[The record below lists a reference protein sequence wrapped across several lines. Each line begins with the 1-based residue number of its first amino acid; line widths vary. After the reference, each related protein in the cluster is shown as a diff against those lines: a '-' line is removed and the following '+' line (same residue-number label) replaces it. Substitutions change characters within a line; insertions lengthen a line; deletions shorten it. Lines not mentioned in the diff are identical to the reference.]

1 MRIAQRRL
9 THLAYA
15 CMVVQGVN
23 VGWLGPFLA
32 EISVSMRVS
41 IDRGGLVV
49 SAIAAGYFAALLVG
63 GEIAHRRSAQ
73 QMLRGAMLLVSVGL
87 CGVALAPRLGVML
100 AAAAVVGLGQGA
112 IDIASNAIVADL
124 NRERLGAAL
133 NYLHVMF
140 GIGALL
146 GPVIVGFALR
156 DHVPYP
162 ITFVGGAAVTA
173 AVAMMLWLAPAVDT
187 RAHPDE
193 VKGALAVLAHPM
205 IWVIAAVLFLYVG
218 AETGVGAWLFSYLR
232 ARTAVA
238 ASVASWAVSLYWLG
252 LVAGRMAG
260 GALAHRSSP
269 KTMSIAAAAVSA
281 IAIIGLLAGTSAPGF
296 AAAMIFLIGAGY
308 GPVFPNMIA
317 IGAEAFPA
325 EVGRMTSVVAAG
337 GAIGAILVPWMMGYA
352 LATSGART
360 SMYLAF
366 GITALMI
373 ASLCA
378 LRSARRVRVR

>member
-1 MRIAQRRL
+1 
-9 THLAYA
+9 
-15 CMVVQGVN
+15 MVTQGVN

-32 EISVSMRVS
+32 EISASMRVP

-49 SAIAAGYFAALLVG
+49 SAVAAGYFAALIAG

-73 QMLRGAMLLVSVGL
+73 QMLRGAMVLVSAGL

-100 AAAAVVGLGQGA
+100 VAAAVAGLGQGA
-112 IDIASNAIVADL
+112 IDIAANAIVADL

-146 GPVIVGFALR
+146 GPVIAGFALR
-156 DHVPYP
+156 SHVRYE
-162 ITFVGGAAVTA
+162 IAFGGGAAVTA
-173 AVAMMLWLAPAVDT
+173 MVAMMLWRAPAVDT
-187 RAHPDE
+187 RAAPDE
-193 VKGALAVLAHPM
+193 AEGALAMLAHPT
-205 IWVIAAVLFLYVG
+205 IWVIAAVLLLYVG

-232 ARTAVA
+232 ARTTVSA
-238 ASVASWAVSLYWLG
+238 AVASWAVSLYWSG

-260 GALAHRSSP
+260 GALAHRSAP
-269 KTMSIAAAAVSA
+269 KAMSVLAALLSAVA
-281 IAIIGLLAGTSAPGF
+281 IAGLVAGPSAPVF
-296 AAAMIFLIGAGY
+296 AAAMIFLIGVGY

-317 IGAEAFPA
+317 IGAAAFPA

-352 LATSGART
+352 LAVRGART
-360 SMYLAF
+360 SMQLAL

-373 ASLCA
+373 ACLCA
-378 LRSARRVRVR
+378 VRSVRAPREDR

>member
-1 MRIAQRRL
+1 
-9 THLAYA
+9 
-15 CMVVQGVN
+15 MVTQGVN
-23 VGWLGPFLA
+23 VGWLGPFLV
-32 EISVSMRVS
+32 EISASMRVP
-41 IDRGGLVV
+41 IDRGGLIV
-49 SAIAAGYFAALLVG
+49 SAVAAGYFAALIAG
-63 GEIAHRRSAQ
+63 GEIAHRKSAQ
-73 QMLRGAMLLVSVGL
+73 QMLRGATLLVSVGL
-87 CGVALAPRLGVML
+87 CGVALAPRLGLML

-156 DHVPYP
+156 DHVPYS
-162 ITFVGGAAVTA
+162 ITFLAGAAVTA
-173 AVAMMLWLAPAVDT
+173 AVALMLWRAPSVDT
-187 RAHPDE
+187 RAAPE
-193 VKGALAVLAHPM
+193 EIEGALAVLAHPM
-205 IWVIAAVLFLYVG
+205 IWIIAAVLFLYVG

-232 ARTAVA
+232 ARTAVSA
-238 ASVASWAVSLYWLG
+238 AVASWAVSLYWFG

-260 GALAHRSSP
+260 GALAHRSGP
-269 KTMSIAAAAVSA
+269 KAMSVAAAALSAAA
-281 IAIIGLLAGTSAPGF
+281 IAGLVAGPSAPGF
-296 AAAMIFLIGAGY
+296 AAVMIFLIGAGY

-317 IGAEAFPA
+317 IGAAAFPA

-352 LATSGART
+352 LATIGARG
-360 SMYLAF
+360 SMQLAL

-373 ASLCA
+373 ACLCA
-378 LRSARRVRVR
+378 VRSVRASRENRNSG